1 MTDEIPK
8 KAGPQ
13 HPPHLLDPSL
23 YSMRPEDDDETLKQ
37 HILGVQTKA
46 YQVAPYGSIYLF
58 TFTRCRLSW
67 QVPYQQILRLGRERK
82 NPIFLDVDTDVRF
95 TVGNGIWEAVDVGF
109 PAEWAVGTD
118 LHSEL
123 WDLGHELFKSSPE
136 TFPAKFV
143 NGNYLDPEVLA
154 VVPPASRKTA
164 KAPDLSN
171 LTSLNSLHGSV
182 SVIHVLAFFHLFNE
196 AEQLYIARAFAGL
209 LSAEPGSLIVGSNI
223 GARVKGPVKQEFSGV
238 EVNMFAHNPESWVAL
253 WDGEVFEKGT
263 VKVEA
268 ELRDGGAGS
277 YRELMFWSVT
287 RL

>member
-1 MTDEIPK
+1 
-8 KAGPQ
+8 
-13 HPPHLLDPSL
+13 
-23 YSMRPEDDDETLKQ
+23 MRPEDGAFFKKVTGIGDDETLKQ
-37 HILGVQTKA
+37 HILGVQAKV
-46 YQVAPYGSIYLF
+46 YQVAPYGSIYLL
-58 TFTRCRLSW
+58 TFTRYLSCAI
-67 QVPYQQILRLGRERK
+67 PYQQILRLGRERK
-82 NPIFLDVDTDVRF
+82 NPIFLDVGCCF
-95 TVGNGIWEAVDVGF
+95 GNGIREAVDVGF

-143 NGNYLDPEVLA
+143 SGNFLDPKVLA
-154 VVPPASRKTA
+154 VVPPASSKTA

-171 LTSLNSLHGSV
+171 LTSLNPLHGSV
-182 SVIHVLAFFHLFNE
+182 SVIHALAFFHLFNE
-196 AEQLYIARAFAGL
+196 AEQLHIARAFAGL

-238 EVNMFAHNPESWVAL
+238 EVNMFAHNLESWIAL
-253 WDGEVFEKGT
+253 WDGELFEKGT